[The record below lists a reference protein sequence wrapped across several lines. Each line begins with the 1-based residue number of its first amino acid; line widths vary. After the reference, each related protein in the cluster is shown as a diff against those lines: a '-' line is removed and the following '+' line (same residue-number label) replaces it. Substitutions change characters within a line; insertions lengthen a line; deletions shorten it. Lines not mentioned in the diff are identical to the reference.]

1 MSRYHIWTIGCQM
14 NKAYADRLSADLER
28 LGYASVRS
36 IEEADLVVVNTC
48 VVRQSAENRALA
60 KLDSLVA
67 LKALRPSTVVAVT
80 GCLVDPDEGDLVRRF
95 PHVDLFLK
103 AGDSAELLELAASR
117 ATRGLPGAG
126 AEAPPTAF
134 VTAMEGC
141 DNFCTYCIV
150 PYRRG
155 RERSRPTAEVR
166 ADVEGL
172 VQRGAREVTLLGQN
186 VDSYGHD
193 LSDRPDLSDLLSEV
207 NSVRGLARIRF
218 LTSHPKDMS
227 SRLVRAVAALDK
239 VCECINLPVQAG
251 DDDILTAMAR
261 GYSVHDY
268 RSLVGAIRSTVP
280 GVAISTDVIVGF
292 PGETPDRF
300 QRTLDLLSELR
311 FDTVHV
317 APYSPRPGTLA
328 ARTLKDDVPPEEK
341 RRRLRAVEDLEGGIA
356 AEINSRLVGET
367 VEILVEGRKKGR
379 WWGRTRTGKLA
390 FFDDEA
396 DLLGQLVDIEIVK
409 TSAWAL
415 QGVVRQQ
422 G

>member
-1 MSRYHIWTIGCQM
+1 
-14 NKAYADRLSADLER
+14 
-28 LGYASVRS
+28 
-36 IEEADLVVVNTC
+36 
-48 VVRQSAENRALA
+48 
-60 KLDSLVA
+60 
-67 LKALRPSTVVAVT
+67 
-80 GCLVDPDEGDLVRRF
+80 
-95 PHVDLFLK
+95 
-103 AGDSAELLELAASR
+103 
-117 ATRGLPGAG
+117 
-126 AEAPPTAF
+126 
-134 VTAMEGC
+134 
-141 DNFCTYCIV
+141 
-150 PYRRG
+150 
-155 RERSRPTAEVR
+155 
-166 ADVEGL
+166 
-172 VQRGAREVTLLGQN
+172 
-186 VDSYGHD
+186 
-193 LSDRPDLSDLLSEV
+193 
-207 NSVRGLARIRF
+207 
-218 LTSHPKDMS
+218 
-227 SRLVRAVAALDK
+227 
-239 VCECINLPVQAG
+239 
-251 DDDILTAMAR
+251 
-261 GYSVHDY
+261 
-268 RSLVGAIRSTVP
+268 
-280 GVAISTDVIVGF
+280 VAISTDVIVGF

-328 ARTLKDDVPPEEK
+328 ARTLEDDVTSEEK